1 MRFTIRRSWVLP
13 LMAGAGALLVITA
26 GAAAAVET
34 ATVTSFGRGLWWA
47 TALMTTVG
55 FVGTPPRTAQ
65 GEALSVVLMVA
76 GFFLLALV
84 SAALA
89 SLFVREDEQGAH
101 TIERAEIAALMAQ
114 LQELRTALAAIES
127 QLGERGRPEP
137 YSRPRASV
145 PAEAD
150 PAPLTDVRTGTRP
163 RARL

>member
-1 MRFTIRRSWVLP
+1 MRLTIRRSWVLP

-34 ATVTSFGRGLWWA
+34 ATVSTFGRGLWWA

-55 FVGTPPRTAQ
+55 FVGTPPRTPQ

-114 LQELRTALAAIES
+114 LHELRTTMAAIES

-137 YSRPRASV
+137 HSHPRAPV
-145 PAEAD
+145 PALGEVV
-150 PAPLTDVRTGTRP
+150 PLTDARTGTPP
-163 RARL
+163 RARS